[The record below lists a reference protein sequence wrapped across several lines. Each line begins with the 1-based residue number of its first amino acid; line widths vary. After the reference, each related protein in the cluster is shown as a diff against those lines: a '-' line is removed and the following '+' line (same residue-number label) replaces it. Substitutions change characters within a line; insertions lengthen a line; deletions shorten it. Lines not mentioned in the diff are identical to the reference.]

1 MQNNVERSITI
12 EESRLRDFLARFK
25 DNGMTVDTAVEQLRD
40 LPYQDI
46 GFAKLDHHR
55 ALRTGWPEVIFG
67 KGKSPEQV
75 AQIVSAMKGRGHP
88 VLVTKSDQETYQE
101 VVRET
106 PEAEF
111 HSLSK
116 AIVVP
121 VPQPTPLR
129 EGITV
134 VTAGTA
140 DLPVAEEAVLTAT
153 LMGNDV
159 TLVSDVGVAGLHR
172 LLDQAPV
179 IQQARVLVVVAG
191 MDAALVGVVSGL
203 VSVPVIAVPT
213 STGYGASFDGLAPL
227 LSMLNS
233 CAPGVSVVNID
244 NGFGAGHSAA
254 LTNAIRFDTSGGI
267 TGVDTLGSATG
278 ADTSAGSTGAD
289 TSGGND
295 SNSH

>member
-1 MQNNVERSITI
+1 MRELLV
-12 EESRLRDFLARFK
+12 RFK
-25 DNGMTVDTAVEQLRD
+25 ENGESVDAAIEQLRD

-67 KGKSPEQV
+67 KGKTPEQV
-75 AQIVSAMKGRGHP
+75 AMIVSAMKGRGHP
-88 VLVTKSDQETYQE
+88 VLVTKSNQETYQA
-101 VVRET
+101 VLQDT

-111 HSLSK
+111 HQLPK

-121 VPQPTPLR
+121 EPQATPLK

-140 DLPVAEEAVLTAT
+140 DLPVAEEAALTAS

-159 TLVSDVGVAGLHR
+159 TMVSDVGVAGLHR
-172 LLDQAPV
+172 LLDQLPEL
-179 IQQARVLVVVAG
+179 QKARVLVVVAG
-191 MDAALVGVVSGL
+191 MDAALVGVVAGL

-233 CAPGVSVVNID
+233 CAPGVAVVNID
-244 NGFGAGHSAA
+244 NGFGAGHMAA
-254 LTNAIRFDTSGGI
+254 LTNCVR
-267 TGVDTLGSATG
+267 
-278 ADTSAGSTGAD
+278 AD
-289 TSGGND
+289 TSGGEQGSD
-295 SNSH
+295 R

>member
-1 MQNNVERSITI
+1 MDKPPVPAESLEKHTI
-12 EESRLRDFLARFK
+12 EESRLRELLVQFK
-25 DNGMTVDTAVEQLRD
+25 DNGMTVDTAMDQLRD

-55 ALRTGWPEVIFG
+55 ALRTGWPEVVFG
-67 KGKSPEQV
+67 KGKTPEQI
-75 AQIVSAMKGRGHP
+75 AQIVNAMKGRGHP
-88 VLVTKSDQETYQE
+88 VLVTKSDQEAYQA
-101 VVRET
+101 VLQDT

-111 HSLSK
+111 YELSN

-121 VPQPTPLR
+121 TPQTTPLKV
-129 EGITV
+129 GITV

-153 LMGNDV
+153 IMGNDV

-172 LLDQAPV
+172 LLDQVPTL
-179 IQQARVLVVVAG
+179 QKARVLVVVAG

-244 NGFGAGHSAA
+244 NGFGAGHQAA
-254 LTNAIRFDTSGGI
+254 LINYA
-267 TGVDTLGSATG
+267 
-278 ADTSAGSTGAD
+278 STAGAD
-289 TSGGND
+289 TSGGED
-295 SNSH
+295 ALIS

>member
-1 MQNNVERSITI
+1 LDKAPVPAESLEKHTI
-12 EESRLRDFLARFK
+12 EESRLREFLVQFK
-25 DNGMTVDTAVEQLRD
+25 DNGMTVDTAMDQLRD

-55 ALRTGWPEVIFG
+55 ALRTGWPEVVFG
-67 KGKSPEQV
+67 KGKTPEQI
-75 AQIVSAMKGRGHP
+75 AQIVNAMKGRGHP
-88 VLVTKSDQETYQE
+88 VLVTKSGQQAYQA
-101 VVRET
+101 VLQGT

-111 HSLSK
+111 HELSN

-121 VPQPTPLR
+121 TPQITPLKV
-129 EGITV
+129 GITV

-153 LMGNDV
+153 IMGNDV

-172 LLDQAPV
+172 LLDEVPTLQK
-179 IQQARVLVVVAG
+179 ARVLVVVAG

-213 STGYGASFDGLAPL
+213 STGYGASFNGLAPL

-244 NGFGAGHSAA
+244 NGFGAGHQAA
-254 LTNAIRFDTSGGI
+254 LINYA
-267 TGVDTLGSATG
+267 
-278 ADTSAGSTGAD
+278 STAGAD
-289 TSGGND
+289 TSGGED
-295 SNSH
+295 ALSS

>member
-1 MQNNVERSITI
+1 MQ
-12 EESRLRDFLARFK
+12 EERLRELLLRFK
-25 DNGMTVDTAVEQLRD
+25 ENGESVDAAIEQLRD

-67 KGKSPEQV
+67 KGKTPEQV
-75 AQIVSAMKGRGHP
+75 AMIVSAMKGRGHP
-88 VLVTKSDQETYQE
+88 VLVTKSDQETYQA
-101 VVRET
+101 VLQDT

-111 HSLSK
+111 HQLPK

-121 VPQPTPLR
+121 EPQATPLK

-140 DLPVAEEAVLTAT
+140 DLPVAEEAALTAS

-159 TLVSDVGVAGLHR
+159 TMVSDVGVAGLHR
-172 LLDQAPV
+172 LLDQLPELRK
-179 IQQARVLVVVAG
+179 ARVLVVVAG
-191 MDAALVGVVSGL
+191 MDAALVGVVAGL

-233 CAPGVSVVNID
+233 CAPGVAVVNID
-244 NGFGAGHSAA
+244 NGFGAGHMAA
-254 LTNAIRFDTSGGI
+254 LTNC
-267 TGVDTLGSATG
+267 V
-278 ADTSAGSTGAD
+278 GAD
-289 TSGGND
+289 TSGGEQGSD
-295 SNSH
+295 R

>member
-1 MQNNVERSITI
+1 M
-12 EESRLRDFLARFK
+12 
-25 DNGMTVDTAVEQLRD
+25 RD
-40 LPYQDI
+40 LPYQDLD
-46 GFAKLDHHR
+46 FAKLDHHR
-55 ALRTGWPEVIFG
+55 PLRTGWPEVVFG
-67 KGKSPEQV
+67 KGKTPRQV
-75 AQIVSAMKGRGHP
+75 AQIVSSMKGRGHP
-88 VLVTKSDQETYQE
+88 VLVTKSDPETYQE
-101 VVRET
+101 VLQDT

-111 HSLSK
+111 HQLSK

-121 VPQPTPLR
+121 TPQTTPLKD
-129 EGITV
+129 GITV

-172 LLDQAPV
+172 LLDQLPMLQKA
-179 IQQARVLVVVAG
+179 QVLVVVAG

-203 VSVPVIAVPT
+203 VSAPVIAVPT

-244 NGFGAGHSAA
+244 NGFGAGHQAA
-254 LTNAIRFDTSGGI
+254 LTNAIRSDISARKAGLDTS
-267 TGVDTLGSATG
+267 
-278 ADTSAGSTGAD
+278 
-289 TSGGND
+289 SGTDGPD
-295 SNSH
+295 K

>member
-1 MQNNVERSITI
+1 MRE
-12 EESRLRDFLARFK
+12 FLAGFK
-25 DNGMTVDTAVEQLRD
+25 ENGMTVDTAIDQLRD

-55 ALRTGWPEVIFG
+55 PLRTGWPEVVFG
-67 KGKSPEQV
+67 KGKTPDQV
-75 AQIVSAMKGRGHP
+75 SQIVAAMKGRGHP
-88 VLVTKSDQETYQE
+88 VLVTKTDQETYQA
-101 VVRET
+101 VLQET

-111 HSLSK
+111 HQLAK

-121 VPQPTPLR
+121 APQPGPLK

-140 DLPVAEEAVLTAT
+140 DLPVAEEAQLTAS

-159 TLVSDVGVAGLHR
+159 TMVADVGVAGLHR
-172 LLDQAPV
+172 LLDQLPGL
-179 IQQARVLVVVAG
+179 QKARVIIAVAG
-191 MDAALVGVVSGL
+191 MDAALIGVVAGL

-233 CAPGVSVVNID
+233 CAPGVAVVNID
-244 NGFGAGHSAA
+244 NGFGAGHMAA
-254 LTNAIRFDTSGGI
+254 LTNATI
-267 TGVDTLGSATG
+267 
-278 ADTSAGSTGAD
+278 TSAAVTSDEANPGS
-289 TSGGND
+289 
-295 SNSH
+295 

>member
-1 MQNNVERSITI
+1 MDKPPVPGESLEKHTI
-12 EESRLRDFLARFK
+12 EESRLRELLVQFK
-25 DNGMTVDTAVEQLRD
+25 DNGMTVDAAMDQLRD

-55 ALRTGWPEVIFG
+55 ALRTGWPEVVFG
-67 KGKSPEQV
+67 KGKTPEQI
-75 AQIVSAMKGRGHP
+75 AQIVNAMKGRGHP
-88 VLVTKSDQETYQE
+88 VLVTKSDQETYQT
-101 VVRET
+101 VLQDT

-111 HSLSK
+111 YELSN

-121 VPQPTPLR
+121 TPQTTPLKV
-129 EGITV
+129 GITV

-153 LMGNDV
+153 IMGNDV

-172 LLDQAPV
+172 LLDQVPTL
-179 IQQARVLVVVAG
+179 QKARVLVVVAG

-244 NGFGAGHSAA
+244 NGFGAGHQAA
-254 LTNAIRFDTSGGI
+254 LINYA
-267 TGVDTLGSATG
+267 
-278 ADTSAGSTGAD
+278 STAGAD
-289 TSGGND
+289 TSGGED
-295 SNSH
+295 ALIS

>member
-1 MQNNVERSITI
+1 MQEK
-12 EESRLRDFLARFK
+12 RLRELLVRFK
-25 DNGMTVDTAVEQLRD
+25 ENGESVDAAIEQLRD

-67 KGKSPEQV
+67 KGKTPEQV
-75 AQIVSAMKGRGHP
+75 AMIVSAMKGRGHP
-88 VLVTKSDQETYQE
+88 VLVTKSDQETYQA
-101 VVRET
+101 VLQDT

-111 HSLSK
+111 HQLPK

-121 VPQPTPLR
+121 EPQATPLK

-140 DLPVAEEAVLTAT
+140 DLPVAEEAALTAS

-159 TLVSDVGVAGLHR
+159 TMVSDVGVAGLHR
-172 LLDQAPV
+172 LLDQLPEL
-179 IQQARVLVVVAG
+179 QKARVLVVVAG
-191 MDAALVGVVSGL
+191 MDAALVGVVAGL

-233 CAPGVSVVNID
+233 CAPGVAVVNID
-244 NGFGAGHSAA
+244 NGFGAGHMAA
-254 LTNAIRFDTSGGI
+254 LTNC
-267 TGVDTLGSATG
+267 V
-278 ADTSAGSTGAD
+278 GAD
-289 TSGGND
+289 TSGGEQGSD
-295 SNSH
+295 R

>member
-1 MQNNVERSITI
+1 VKRSNTI
-12 EESRLRDFLARFK
+12 EESRLRDLLARFK
-25 DNGMTVDTAVEQLRD
+25 ENGMTVDTAVEQLRD

-55 ALRTGWPEVIFG
+55 PLRTGWPEVVFG
-67 KGKSPEQV
+67 KGKTPEQV
-75 AQIVSAMKGRGHP
+75 AEIVNAMKGRGHP

-101 VVRET
+101 VLKGT

-111 HSLSK
+111 HKLSK

-121 VPQPTPLR
+121 APQTTPLR

-159 TLVSDVGVAGLHR
+159 TLISDVGVAGLHR
-172 LLDQAPV
+172 LLDQVPI
-179 IQQARVLVVVAG
+179 IQQARVLIVVAG

-244 NGFGAGHSAA
+244 NGFGAGHSAS
-254 LTNAIRFDTSGGI
+254 LTNC
-267 TGVDTLGSATG
+267 V
-278 ADTSAGSTGAD
+278 GAD
-289 TSGGND
+289 TSGGEHGF
-295 SNSH
+295 SH

>member
-1 MQNNVERSITI
+1 MDKPPVPAESLEKHTI
-12 EESRLRDFLARFK
+12 EESRLRELLVQFK
-25 DNGMTVDTAVEQLRD
+25 DNGMTVDTAMDQLRD

-55 ALRTGWPEVIFG
+55 ALRTGWPEVVFG
-67 KGKSPEQV
+67 KGKTPEQI
-75 AQIVSAMKGRGHP
+75 AQIVNAMKGRGHP
-88 VLVTKSDQETYQE
+88 VLVTKSDQETYQT
-101 VVRET
+101 VLQDT

-111 HSLSK
+111 YELSN

-121 VPQPTPLR
+121 TPQTTPLKV
-129 EGITV
+129 GITV

-153 LMGNDV
+153 IMGNDV

-172 LLDQAPV
+172 LLDQVPTL
-179 IQQARVLVVVAG
+179 QKARVLVVVAG

-244 NGFGAGHSAA
+244 NGFGAGHQAA
-254 LTNAIRFDTSGGI
+254 LINYA
-267 TGVDTLGSATG
+267 
-278 ADTSAGSTGAD
+278 STAGAD
-289 TSGGND
+289 TSGGED
-295 SNSH
+295 ALIS

>member
-1 MQNNVERSITI
+1 MQEK
-12 EESRLRDFLARFK
+12 RLRELLVRFK
-25 DNGMTVDTAVEQLRD
+25 ENGESVDAAIEQLRD

-67 KGKSPEQV
+67 KGKTPEQV
-75 AQIVSAMKGRGHP
+75 AMIVSAMKGRGHP
-88 VLVTKSDQETYQE
+88 VLVTKSDQETYQA
-101 VVRET
+101 VLQDT

-111 HSLSK
+111 HQLPK

-121 VPQPTPLR
+121 EPQATPLK

-140 DLPVAEEAVLTAT
+140 DLPVAEEAALTAS

-159 TLVSDVGVAGLHR
+159 TMVSDVGVAGLHR
-172 LLDQAPV
+172 LLDQLPELRK
-179 IQQARVLVVVAG
+179 ARVLVVVAG
-191 MDAALVGVVSGL
+191 MDAALVGVVAGL

-233 CAPGVSVVNID
+233 CAPGVAVVNID
-244 NGFGAGHSAA
+244 NGFGAGHMAA
-254 LTNAIRFDTSGGI
+254 LTNC
-267 TGVDTLGSATG
+267 V
-278 ADTSAGSTGAD
+278 GAD
-289 TSGGND
+289 TSGGEQGSD
-295 SNSH
+295 R

>member
-1 MQNNVERSITI
+1 MKKLPGPAESLEEHTI
-12 EESRLRDFLARFK
+12 EESRLRELLVQFK
-25 DNGMTVDTAVEQLRD
+25 DNGMTVDTAMDQLRD

-55 ALRTGWPEVIFG
+55 ALRTGWPEVVFG
-67 KGKSPEQV
+67 KGKTPEQI
-75 AQIVSAMKGRGHP
+75 AQIVNAMKGRGHP
-88 VLVTKSDQETYQE
+88 VLVTKSDQETYQT
-101 VVRET
+101 VLQDT

-111 HSLSK
+111 YELSN

-121 VPQPTPLR
+121 TPQTTPLKV
-129 EGITV
+129 GITV

-153 LMGNDV
+153 IMGNDV

-172 LLDQAPV
+172 LLDQVPTL
-179 IQQARVLVVVAG
+179 QKARVLVVVAG

-244 NGFGAGHSAA
+244 NGFGAGHQAA
-254 LTNAIRFDTSGGI
+254 LINYA
-267 TGVDTLGSATG
+267 
-278 ADTSAGSTGAD
+278 STAGAD
-289 TSGGND
+289 TSGGED
-295 SNSH
+295 ALIS

>member
-1 MQNNVERSITI
+1 MS
-12 EESRLRDFLARFK
+12 
-25 DNGMTVDTAVEQLRD
+25 VDTALEQLRD
-40 LPYQDI
+40 FPYQDLD
-46 GFAKLDHHR
+46 FAKLDHHR

-67 KGKSPEQV
+67 KGKTPDQV

-88 VLVTKSDQETYQE
+88 VLVTKSNQETYQA
-101 VVRET
+101 VLQDT

-111 HSLSK
+111 HELSK

-121 VPQPTPLR
+121 APQLTPLK

-172 LLDQAPV
+172 LLDQLPLL
-179 IQQARVLVVVAG
+179 QKARVLVVVAG
-191 MDAALVGVVSGL
+191 MDAALVGVVAGL

-213 STGYGASFDGLAPL
+213 SVGYGANFDGLAPL

-244 NGFGAGHSAA
+244 NGFGAGHQAA
-254 LTNAIRFDTSGGI
+254 LTNAIRSDTSGG
-267 TGVDTLGSATG
+267 GDG
-278 ADTSAGSTGAD
+278 AGP
-289 TSGGND
+289 
-295 SNSH
+295 

>member
-1 MQNNVERSITI
+1 
-12 EESRLRDFLARFK
+12 
-25 DNGMTVDTAVEQLRD
+25 MTVDAVVDQLRD

-55 ALRTGWPEVIFG
+55 ALRTGWPEVVFG
-67 KGKSPEQV
+67 KGKSPKQV
-75 AQIVSAMKGRGHP
+75 ATIVKAFKDRGHP
-88 VLVTKSDQETYQE
+88 VLVTKTNQEAYLA
-101 VVRET
+101 VLKDT

-111 HSLSK
+111 HQLPA

-121 VPQPTPLR
+121 TPNTTVR
-129 EGITV
+129 HAGIIV

-140 DLPVAEEAVLTAT
+140 DLPVAEEAVLTAS

-159 TLVSDVGVAGLHR
+159 MLISDVGVAGLHR
-172 LLDQAPV
+172 LLDQLPLL
-179 IQQARVLVVVAG
+179 QNARVIIVVAG
-191 MDAALVGVVSGL
+191 MDAALVGVISGL

-244 NGFGAGHSAA
+244 NGFGAGHLAA
-254 LTNAIRFDTSGGI
+254 LTNSVMTDTPC
-267 TGVDTLGSATG
+267 
-278 ADTSAGSTGAD
+278 
-289 TSGGND
+289 D
-295 SNSH
+295 SDSSKS

>member
-1 MQNNVERSITI
+1 MRE
-12 EESRLRDFLARFK
+12 LLLRFK
-25 DNGMTVDTAVEQLRD
+25 ENGESVDAAIEQLRD

-67 KGKSPEQV
+67 KGKTPEQV
-75 AQIVSAMKGRGHP
+75 AQIVNAMKGRGHP
-88 VLVTKSDQETYQE
+88 VLVTKSDQETYQA
-101 VVRET
+101 VLQDT

-111 HSLSK
+111 HQLSK

-121 VPQPTPLR
+121 SPQLTPLK

-159 TLVSDVGVAGLHR
+159 NMVSDVGVAGLHR
-172 LLDQAPV
+172 LLDQLPELRK
-179 IQQARVLVVVAG
+179 ARVLVVVAG
-191 MDAALVGVVSGL
+191 MDAALVGVVAGL

-233 CAPGVSVVNID
+233 CAPGVAVVNID
-244 NGFGAGHSAA
+244 NGFGAGHMAA
-254 LTNAIRFDTSGGI
+254 LTNC
-267 TGVDTLGSATG
+267 V
-278 ADTSAGSTGAD
+278 GAD
-289 TSGGND
+289 TSGGEQGSD
-295 SNSH
+295 R

>member
-1 MQNNVERSITI
+1 LKKPPGPAESLEKHTI
-12 EESRLRDFLARFK
+12 EESRLRELLVQFK
-25 DNGMTVDTAVEQLRD
+25 DNGMTVDTAMDQLRD

-55 ALRTGWPEVIFG
+55 ALRTGWPEVVFG
-67 KGKSPEQV
+67 KGKTPEQI
-75 AQIVSAMKGRGHP
+75 AQIVNAMKGRGHP
-88 VLVTKSDQETYQE
+88 VLVTKSDQETYQT
-101 VVRET
+101 VLQDT

-111 HSLSK
+111 YELSN

-121 VPQPTPLR
+121 TPQTTPLKV
-129 EGITV
+129 GITV

-153 LMGNDV
+153 IMGNDV

-172 LLDQAPV
+172 LLDQVPTL
-179 IQQARVLVVVAG
+179 QKARVLVVVAG

-244 NGFGAGHSAA
+244 NGFGAGHQAA
-254 LTNAIRFDTSGGI
+254 LINYA
-267 TGVDTLGSATG
+267 
-278 ADTSAGSTGAD
+278 STAGAD
-289 TSGGND
+289 TSGGED
-295 SNSH
+295 ALIS

>member
-1 MQNNVERSITI
+1 MRELLV
-12 EESRLRDFLARFK
+12 RFK
-25 DNGMTVDTAVEQLRD
+25 ENGESVDAAIEQLRD

-67 KGKSPEQV
+67 KGKTPEQV
-75 AQIVSAMKGRGHP
+75 AMIVSAMKGRGHP
-88 VLVTKSDQETYQE
+88 VLVTKSDQETYQA
-101 VVRET
+101 VLQDT

-111 HSLSK
+111 HQLPK

-121 VPQPTPLR
+121 EPQATPLK

-140 DLPVAEEAVLTAT
+140 DLPVAEEAALTAS

-159 TLVSDVGVAGLHR
+159 TMVSDVGVAGLHR
-172 LLDQAPV
+172 LLDQLPELRK
-179 IQQARVLVVVAG
+179 ARVLVVVAG
-191 MDAALVGVVSGL
+191 MDAALVGVVAGL

-233 CAPGVSVVNID
+233 CAPGVAVVNID
-244 NGFGAGHSAA
+244 NGFGAGHMAA
-254 LTNAIRFDTSGGI
+254 LTNC
-267 TGVDTLGSATG
+267 V
-278 ADTSAGSTGAD
+278 GAD
-289 TSGGND
+289 TSGGEQG
-295 SNSH
+295 SNR

>member
-1 MQNNVERSITI
+1 MDKPPVPAESLEKHTI
-12 EESRLRDFLARFK
+12 EESRLRELLVQFK
-25 DNGMTVDTAVEQLRD
+25 DNGMTVDAAMGQLRD

-55 ALRTGWPEVIFG
+55 PLRTGWPEVVFG
-67 KGKSPEQV
+67 KGKTPEQI
-75 AQIVSAMKGRGHP
+75 AQIVNAMKGRGHP
-88 VLVTKSDQETYQE
+88 VLVTKSDQEAYQA
-101 VVRET
+101 VLQDT

-111 HSLSK
+111 HELSN

-121 VPQPTPLR
+121 TPQTTPLKV
-129 EGITV
+129 GITV

-153 LMGNDV
+153 IMGNDV

-172 LLDQAPV
+172 LLDQVPTL
-179 IQQARVLVVVAG
+179 QKARVLVVVAG

-244 NGFGAGHSAA
+244 NGFGAGHQAA
-254 LTNAIRFDTSGGI
+254 LINY
-267 TGVDTLGSATG
+267 
-278 ADTSAGSTGAD
+278 AGTAGAD
-289 TSGGND
+289 TSGGED
-295 SNSH
+295 ALSS

>member
-1 MQNNVERSITI
+1 LKKPPVPAESLEKHTI
-12 EESRLRDFLARFK
+12 EESRLRELLVQFK
-25 DNGMTVDTAVEQLRD
+25 DNGMTVDTAMDQLRD

-55 ALRTGWPEVIFG
+55 ALRTGWPEVVFG
-67 KGKSPEQV
+67 KGKTPEQI
-75 AQIVSAMKGRGHP
+75 AQIVNAMKGRGHP
-88 VLVTKSDQETYQE
+88 VLVTKSDQETYQT
-101 VVRET
+101 VLQDT

-111 HSLSK
+111 YELSN

-121 VPQPTPLR
+121 TPQTTPLKV
-129 EGITV
+129 GITV

-153 LMGNDV
+153 IMGNDV

-172 LLDQAPV
+172 LLDQVPTL
-179 IQQARVLVVVAG
+179 QKARVLVVVAG

-244 NGFGAGHSAA
+244 NGFGAGHQAA
-254 LTNAIRFDTSGGI
+254 LINYA
-267 TGVDTLGSATG
+267 
-278 ADTSAGSTGAD
+278 STAGAD
-289 TSGGND
+289 TSGGED
-295 SNSH
+295 ALIS

>member
-1 MQNNVERSITI
+1 MQ
-12 EESRLRDFLARFK
+12 EERLRELLVRFK
-25 DNGMTVDTAVEQLRD
+25 ENGESVDAAIEQLRD

-67 KGKSPEQV
+67 KGKTPEQV
-75 AQIVSAMKGRGHP
+75 AMIVSAMKGRGHP
-88 VLVTKSDQETYQE
+88 VLVTKSDQETYQA
-101 VVRET
+101 VLQDT

-111 HSLSK
+111 HQLPK

-121 VPQPTPLR
+121 EPQATPLK

-140 DLPVAEEAVLTAT
+140 DLPVAEEAALTAS

-159 TLVSDVGVAGLHR
+159 TMVSDVGVAGLHR
-172 LLDQAPV
+172 LLDQLPEL
-179 IQQARVLVVVAG
+179 QKARVLVVVAG
-191 MDAALVGVVSGL
+191 MDAALVGVVAGL

-233 CAPGVSVVNID
+233 CAPGVAVVNID
-244 NGFGAGHSAA
+244 NGFGAGHMAA
-254 LTNAIRFDTSGGI
+254 LTNCVR
-267 TGVDTLGSATG
+267 
-278 ADTSAGSTGAD
+278 AD
-289 TSGGND
+289 TSGGEQGSD
-295 SNSH
+295 R

>member
-1 MQNNVERSITI
+1 MQ
-12 EESRLRDFLARFK
+12 EERLRELLVRFK
-25 DNGMTVDTAVEQLRD
+25 ENGESVDAAIEQLRD

-67 KGKSPEQV
+67 KGKTPEQV
-75 AQIVSAMKGRGHP
+75 AMIVSAMKGRGHP
-88 VLVTKSDQETYQE
+88 VLVTKSDQETYQA
-101 VVRET
+101 VLQDT

-111 HSLSK
+111 HQLPK

-121 VPQPTPLR
+121 EPQATPLK

-140 DLPVAEEAVLTAT
+140 DLPVAEEAALTAS

-159 TLVSDVGVAGLHR
+159 TMVSDVGVAGLHR
-172 LLDQAPV
+172 LLDQLPELRK
-179 IQQARVLVVVAG
+179 ARVLVVVAG
-191 MDAALVGVVSGL
+191 MDAALVGVVAGL

-233 CAPGVSVVNID
+233 CAPGVAVVNID
-244 NGFGAGHSAA
+244 NGFGAGHMAA
-254 LTNAIRFDTSGGI
+254 LTNC
-267 TGVDTLGSATG
+267 V
-278 ADTSAGSTGAD
+278 GAD
-289 TSGGND
+289 TSGGEQGSD
-295 SNSH
+295 R

>member
-1 MQNNVERSITI
+1 MRE
-12 EESRLRDFLARFK
+12 LLLRFK
-25 DNGMTVDTAVEQLRD
+25 ENGESVDAAIEQLRD

-67 KGKSPEQV
+67 KGKTPEQV
-75 AQIVSAMKGRGHP
+75 AMIVSAMKGRGHP
-88 VLVTKSDQETYQE
+88 VLVTKSDQETYQA
-101 VVRET
+101 VLQDT

-111 HSLSK
+111 HQLPK

-121 VPQPTPLR
+121 EPQAMPLK

-140 DLPVAEEAVLTAT
+140 DLPVAEEAALTAS

-159 TLVSDVGVAGLHR
+159 TMVSDVGVAGLHR
-172 LLDQAPV
+172 LLDQLPELRK
-179 IQQARVLVVVAG
+179 ARVLVVVAG
-191 MDAALVGVVSGL
+191 MDAALVGVVAGL

-233 CAPGVSVVNID
+233 CAPGVAVVNID
-244 NGFGAGHSAA
+244 NGFGAGHMAA
-254 LTNAIRFDTSGGI
+254 LTNC
-267 TGVDTLGSATG
+267 V
-278 ADTSAGSTGAD
+278 GAD
-289 TSGGND
+289 TSGGEQGSD
-295 SNSH
+295 R

>member
-1 MQNNVERSITI
+1 MKKPPGPAESLEKHTI
-12 EESRLRDFLARFK
+12 EESRLRELLVQFK
-25 DNGMTVDTAVEQLRD
+25 DNGMTVDTAMDQLRD

-55 ALRTGWPEVIFG
+55 ALRTGWPEVVFG
-67 KGKSPEQV
+67 KGKTPEQI
-75 AQIVSAMKGRGHP
+75 AQIVNAMKGRGHP
-88 VLVTKSDQETYQE
+88 VLVTKSDQETYQT
-101 VVRET
+101 VLQDT

-111 HSLSK
+111 YELSN

-121 VPQPTPLR
+121 TPQTTPLKV
-129 EGITV
+129 GITV
-134 VTAGTA
+134 VTAGTS

-153 LMGNDV
+153 IMGNDV

-172 LLDQAPV
+172 LLDQVPTL
-179 IQQARVLVVVAG
+179 QKARVLVVVAG

-244 NGFGAGHSAA
+244 NGFGAGHQAA
-254 LTNAIRFDTSGGI
+254 LINYA
-267 TGVDTLGSATG
+267 
-278 ADTSAGSTGAD
+278 STAGAD
-289 TSGGND
+289 TSGGED
-295 SNSH
+295 ALIS